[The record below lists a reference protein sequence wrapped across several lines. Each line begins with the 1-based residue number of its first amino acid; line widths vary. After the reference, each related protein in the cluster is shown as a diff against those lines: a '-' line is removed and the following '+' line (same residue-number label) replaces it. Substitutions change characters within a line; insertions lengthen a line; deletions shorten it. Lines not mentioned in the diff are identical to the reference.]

1 MAELAEIA
9 KVRIRPMLA
18 AGARARL
25 CVGASVSVV
34 CVVQCGVCAV
44 CLGCAIVW

>member
-25 CVGASVSVV
+25 CIGACVSV
-34 CVVQCGVCAV
+34 CVRVCGVCAV
-44 CLGCAIVW
+44 RLGCAVVW

>member
-25 CVGASVSVV
+25 CIGACVSV
-34 CVVQCGVCAV
+34 CVRVCGVCAV
-44 CLGCAIVW
+44 CLGCAVVW